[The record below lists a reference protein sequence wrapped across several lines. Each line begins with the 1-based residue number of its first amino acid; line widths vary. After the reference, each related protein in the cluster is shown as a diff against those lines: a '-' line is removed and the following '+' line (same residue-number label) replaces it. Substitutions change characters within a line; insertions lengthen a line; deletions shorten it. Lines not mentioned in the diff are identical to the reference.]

1 MEAKGGQVYDII
13 YAYNHKLVLKINS
26 KTEFFSC
33 FFLIYIKIEFQK
45 NIW

>member
-13 YAYNHKLVLKINS
+13 YAYNHRLVLKINS

-33 FFLIYIKIEFQK
+33 FYIKIEFPK